1 MLIFN
6 MLMIYGILSD
16 KTACIGGQNTVYR
29 TTKKAHSIIE
39 QACYINRTTYIY
51 SLPMQWIIHS
61 PVSYYLFFRFFPAA
75 ILNICR

>member
-16 KTACIGGQNTVYR
+16 KTACIGRQNTVYR
-29 TTKKAHSIIE
+29 ATKKAHSIIE

-51 SLPMQWIIHS
+51 SLPMQ
-61 PVSYYLFFRFFPAA
+61 
-75 ILNICR
+75 